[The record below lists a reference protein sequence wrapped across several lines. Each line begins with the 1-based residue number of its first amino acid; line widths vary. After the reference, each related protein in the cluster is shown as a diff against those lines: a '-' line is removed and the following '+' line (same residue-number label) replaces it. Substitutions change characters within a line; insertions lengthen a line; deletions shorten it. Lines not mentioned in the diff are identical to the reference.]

1 MVRSTIK
8 EGALHHLNLVV
19 SYTSSFFFHLK
30 RIKSSAHKR
39 EKMRKGVIEEKGK
52 IKEKGD

>member
-8 EGALHHLNLVV
+8 EVALHHLNLEV
-19 SYTSSFFFHLK
+19 SYIFFFHLK
-30 RIKSSAHKR
+30 RIKSSVHKR

>member
-8 EGALHHLNLVV
+8 EGALHHLNLE
-19 SYTSSFFFHLK
+19 SILYFFFFHLK
-30 RIKSSAHKR
+30 RIKSSFYKR

>member
-8 EGALHHLNLVV
+8 EGALHHLNLE
-19 SYTSSFFFHLK
+19 SILYFFFFFHLK
-30 RIKSSAHKR
+30 RIKSSFHKR